1 MKDQNLRALV
11 RLALEESSLGL
22 SGAFGFSSDD
32 MAAWREAIVDL
43 LDNPSINDNLPRLG
57 ADTRRKLS
65 AADRLCGPARLCLR
79 AGGRPEAIARAIR
92 AGFDFTHDDPGTA
105 WVQALVKD
113 EGLERAVRMVCA
125 LEETDDLYRMI
136 MNSQND

>member
-1 MKDQNLRALV
+1 MSGQRAYDRLV
-11 RLALEESSLGL
+11 LKSRSGTEMRMSETEREYTGDLGVEGRLAACGR
-22 SGAFGFSSDD
+22 GPV
-32 MAAWREAIVDL
+32 I
-43 LDNPSINDNLPRLG
+43 
-57 ADTRRKLS
+57 
-65 AADRLCGPARLCLR
+65 ADRLCGPARLCLR

>member
-1 MKDQNLRALV
+1 
-11 RLALEESSLGL
+11 
-22 SGAFGFSSDD
+22 
-32 MAAWREAIVDL
+32 MAAWREKIIGL
-43 LDNPSINDNLPRLG
+43 LENPYIEDGLQRLG

-65 AADRLCGPARLCLR
+65 AVDRLCGPARRCLR

-136 MNSQND
+136 MNSQSD